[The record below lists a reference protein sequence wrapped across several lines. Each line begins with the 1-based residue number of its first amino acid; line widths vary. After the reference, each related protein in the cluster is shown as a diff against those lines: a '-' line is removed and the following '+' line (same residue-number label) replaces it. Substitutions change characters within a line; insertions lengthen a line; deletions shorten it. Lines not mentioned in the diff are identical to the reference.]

1 MAKLTSYNPSFQLF
15 VLQHVGF
22 NLLVSS
28 SDLGFRQPFGQWNG
42 GQRSRRRE
50 AKNSL
55 KVILRLLRGK
65 TPHG

>member
-1 MAKLTSYNPSFQLF
+1 MAKLTSYNHSFQLF

-42 GQRSRRRE
+42 WNSGTEQEARGQE
-50 AKNSL
+50 
-55 KVILRLLRGK
+55 LLEGD
-65 TPHG
+65 TAAP

>member
-28 SDLGFRQPFGQWNG
+28 SDLGFRQPFGTG
-42 GQRSRRRE
+42 GTEQE
-50 AKNSL
+50 A
-55 KVILRLLRGK
+55 RGQELLEGD
-65 TPHG
+65 TAAP